1 MAWEIAFRL
10 DASPPAIRAARKAV
24 YGMAVGVGTS
34 EVDARD
40 IELAVGEAL
49 RTARSYAY
57 HDKSGPLDLTVGFHG
72 THLTVIIRDHAAEA
86 GTLLPIPRTLPDQRE
101 ARGLYVVRKLMDEA
115 SLERITDG
123 RPGTVFRM
131 VKRVHWQPRPG

>member
-10 DASPPAIRAARKAV
+10 DSSPTAIRAARKAV
-24 YGMAVGVGTS
+24 YGMAVGVGTA

-49 RTARSYAY
+49 RNARHHAY

-86 GTLLPIPRTLPDQRE
+86 GTLPSIPRKLPDQRE
-101 ARGLYVVRKLMDEA
+101 ARGLYVVRKLTDEA
-115 SLERITDG
+115 SIERAADG
-123 RPGTVFRM
+123 PGTVFRM
-131 VKRVHWQPRPG
+131 VKRVHWQPLPG